1 METRPFT
8 PPTPQPE
15 TGNGNANAEGLH
27 SHLHYYSQRDN
38 DRETTRYLSAATQI
52 NLHYARRVVARV
64 VHEPYRALAP
74 AHGADVTVVA
84 RWALDSLRR
93 IALRNA
99 LLTMT
104 LIAGVFFAWLFGAVV
119 QASPWVV
126 FATVLVMFGIAFFAI
141 AYEYWIRR
149 YRILAG
155 QMLREGFD
163 PERAPEPATERVNL
177 RLQAA
182 ADRKSGNLVVFG
194 EHAAFSGSGH
204 RLGQEQIVI
213 DVSRGKEKDDNSP
226 SEPIPFTNT
235 DVHVAIA
242 KEIGNIKLPGLN
254 VAERVFVNGRH
265 VRGNRGLQRQ
275 PLEPPF
281 ASVSNELLR
290 GAAEHPTAD
299 ARAYVCAEIHSWQ
312 GQLVVTMF
320 ARAVH
325 TGGWL
330 YIEYSFYL
338 LPPIDVE
345 YTKGIDSLYNEPLAN
360 RLRKTSAWS
369 IVRTVPYLL
378 ASPFSLAKQG
388 TEVLLWNA
396 RESAQ
401 GYLIHRGQ
409 SFDYGALRSI
419 REEACRHS
427 SRHYFIRRDI
437 IMYVLLLQKSLLRV
451 MENFLDDHNIATADF
466 KEQAKIIIDA
476 SNKTYTVHIDKVS
489 DSTFAVGEK
498 AKAGGGG
505 KNSSD

>member
-8 PPTPQPE
+8 PATPE
-15 TGNGNANAEGLH
+15 ASNGHANAQGAH

-38 DRETTRYLSAATQI
+38 DREATRYLSAATQI
-52 NLHYARRVVARV
+52 SLDYAKRVVDRV

-93 IALRNA
+93 IAYRDAVLA
-99 LLTMT
+99 TT
-104 LIAGVFFAWLFGAVV
+104 LIAGVFFSWLFAAVV
-119 QASPWVV
+119 QASAWFV
-126 FATVLVMFGIAFFAI
+126 FATVLVMLGVAFSAI
-141 AYEYWIRR
+141 ACEHWIRW

-155 QMLREGFD
+155 QMLRDGFD
-163 PERAPEPATERVNL
+163 PERAPEPTTERVRL
-177 RLQAA
+177 RLKAA
-182 ADRKSGNLVVFG
+182 ADRKSGNLVVFR
-194 EHAAFSGSGH
+194 EHAAFIGSGN

-213 DVSRGKEKDDNSP
+213 DASHGKENDDESS

-242 KEIGNIKLPGLN
+242 KAIGNIQLPGLN
-254 VAERVFVNGRH
+254 VVERVFVNGKH

-281 ASVSNELLR
+281 ASVSDELLR
-290 GAAEHPTAD
+290 GAADHPTAD

-320 ARAVH
+320 AKAVH

-338 LPPIDVE
+338 LPPIDAA
-345 YTKGIDSLYNEPLAN
+345 YTGIDSLYSESLAR

-378 ASPFSLAKQG
+378 ASPYFLIKQG
-388 TEVLLWNA
+388 IKIFSWNA

-401 GYLIHRGQ
+401 GYLIRRGQ

-419 REEACRHS
+419 REAACWRS
-427 SRHYFIRRDI
+427 NRHYFINRDI
-437 IMYVLLLQKSLLRV
+437 TMYVLLLQKSLLRAV
-451 MENFLDDHNIATADF
+451 ENFLDDHNIATDEF

-476 SNKTYTVHIDKVS
+476 SNKNYSVHIGNVS
-489 DSTFAVGEK
+489 NSTFAVGDK
-498 AKAGGGG
+498 AKASGEG
-505 KNSSD
+505 KKESAD

>member
-1 METRPFT
+1 
-8 PPTPQPE
+8 
-15 TGNGNANAEGLH
+15 
-27 SHLHYYSQRDN
+27 
-38 DRETTRYLSAATQI
+38 
-52 NLHYARRVVARV
+52 
-64 VHEPYRALAP
+64 
-74 AHGADVTVVA
+74 
-84 RWALDSLRR
+84 
-93 IALRNA
+93 
-99 LLTMT
+99 
-104 LIAGVFFAWLFGAVV
+104 
-119 QASPWVV
+119 
-126 FATVLVMFGIAFFAI
+126 
-141 AYEYWIRR
+141 
-149 YRILAG
+149 
-155 QMLREGFD
+155 MLRDGFD

-194 EHAAFSGSGH
+194 RHAAFIGSG
-204 RLGQEQIVI
+204 RQLGQEQIVI
-213 DVSRGKEKDDNSP
+213 DVSRGKEKDDNSS

-281 ASVSNELLR
+281 ASVSDELLR

-338 LPPIDVE
+338 LPPIDAE
-345 YTKGIDSLYNEPLAN
+345 YTRKIDSLCNESLAH

-369 IVRTVPYLL
+369 IVRTVPYLV
-378 ASPFSLAKQG
+378 ASPFYLAKQG
-388 TEVLLWNA
+388 IEVLLWNA
-396 RESAQ
+396 RESGQ
-401 GYLIHRGQ
+401 GHLIRRGQ
-409 SFDYGALRSI
+409 SFDYGARRSI
-419 REEACRHS
+419 REEACQHS
-427 SRHYFIRRDI
+427 NRHYFITRDI
-437 IMYVLLLQKSLLRV
+437 TMYVLLLQKSLLRV
-451 MENFLDDHNIATADF
+451 TENFLDDHNIATDEF

-476 SNKTYTVHIDKVS
+476 SNKNYSVHIGKVS
-489 DSTFAVGEK
+489 NSTFAVGDK

-505 KNSSD
+505 EKDSTD